1 MNTWEEYKMEEYI
14 KTKISRTKLYER
26 DYNRD
31 SIEKIILEES
41 QDFNNISI
49 YKALIDILTQKYLD
63 NKSV

>member
-1 MNTWEEYKMEEYI
+1 MEEYI

-49 YKALIDILTQKYLD
+49 YKAIIDILTQKYLD
-63 NKSV
+63 NKSF

>member
-31 SIEKIILEES
+31 SIEKIILEEN

-49 YKALIDILTQKYLD
+49 YKVLIDILTQKYLD